1 MMNDNSN
8 FIKTIMKEEL
18 DNGVVNHILTRFPPE
33 PNAYLH
39 IGHARAIIMNFE
51 LAKCFDGAT
60 NLRFD
65 DTNPSKEDTEYIEAI
80 KKDIAWLGYTPKS
93 IHYGSE
99 YFERTYEKAKLLIK
113 KGLAFVDDLTQEQL
127 SEYRGSINEP
137 GKPSPF
143 RNRSVEENLRLFEE
157 MKEGKYANGEKTLRA
172 KIDMASPNINMRDP
186 VIYRIMHVTHHQTKD
201 KWCIYPMYD
210 FAHPLQDAFEGITHS
225 LCSIE
230 FEDHRPLY
238 EWVIANCEVDA
249 KPRQIEWGRLGI
261 THMIMSKRYLKK
273 LVDEKVVEGY
283 DDPRMPTLVG
293 LRRRGFTP
301 NAIKEFILSTGLSKV
316 NSTVDYGMLEHFLRE
331 DLKLKTTRP
340 MAVINPLKVII
351 TNYPEGQIEY
361 VDAPNNMENEAL
373 GTHKMAFG
381 RELYIEREDFCEVKP
396 NKHWK
401 RLSKDIE
408 VRLMHAY
415 FIKCNEVIKDENG
428 EIVGVDVDIA
438 KEIAKE
444 LGKELVIK
452 DIAFDSI
459 INEVRTGKAD
469 IGAAGISYSDERA
482 KKVDFSIN
490 YSVSKQVVIVK
501 NDSFINSIN
510 DINDKKIAV
519 QLGSVADTYVT
530 ENYKNAE
537 IVRQKKYLAAIE
549 DLKVGK
555 VDLVVMDEL
564 PAKEIIEKNS
574 GIKILDGELT
584 SDSYGMI
591 VKKGNTELLEAVNK
605 VLNRLSS
612 DGSIDNFI
620 IKHTEE

>member
-1 MMNDNSN
+1 MKNILKLSLF
-8 FIKTIMKEEL
+8 FICLIVIV
-18 DNGVVNHILTRFPPE
+18 GC
-33 PNAYLH
+33 
-39 IGHARAIIMNFE
+39 G
-51 LAKCFDGAT
+51 
-60 NLRFD
+60 
-65 DTNPSKEDTEYIEAI
+65 
-80 KKDIAWLGYTPKS
+80 KKD
-93 IHYGSE
+93 
-99 YFERTYEKAKLLIK
+99 
-113 KGLAFVDDLTQEQL
+113 D
-127 SEYRGSINEP
+127 N
-137 GKPSPF
+137 
-143 RNRSVEENLRLFEE
+143 
-157 MKEGKYANGEKTLRA
+157 
-172 KIDMASPNINMRDP
+172 
-186 VIYRIMHVTHHQTKD
+186 
-201 KWCIYPMYD
+201 
-210 FAHPLQDAFEGITHS
+210 
-225 LCSIE
+225 
-230 FEDHRPLY
+230 
-238 EWVIANCEVDA
+238 
-249 KPRQIEWGRLGI
+249 
-261 THMIMSKRYLKK
+261 K
-273 LVDEKVVEGY
+273 LVMVTEA
-283 DDPRMPTLVG
+283 
-293 LRRRGFTP
+293 GFAP
-301 NAIKEFILSTGLSKV
+301 
-316 NSTVDYGMLEHFLRE
+316 Y
-331 DLKLKTTRP
+331 
-340 MAVINPLKVII
+340 
-351 TNYPEGQIEY
+351 EY
-361 VDAPNNMENEAL
+361 
-373 GTHKMAFG
+373 
-381 RELYIEREDFCEVKP
+381 Y
-396 NKHWK
+396 
-401 RLSKDIE
+401 
-408 VRLMHAY
+408 
-415 FIKCNEVIKDENG
+415 ENG

-501 NDSFINSIN
+501 NDSFINS
-510 DINDKKIAV
+510 INDKKIAV

-591 VKKGNTELLEAVNK
+591 VKKGNTELLETVNK